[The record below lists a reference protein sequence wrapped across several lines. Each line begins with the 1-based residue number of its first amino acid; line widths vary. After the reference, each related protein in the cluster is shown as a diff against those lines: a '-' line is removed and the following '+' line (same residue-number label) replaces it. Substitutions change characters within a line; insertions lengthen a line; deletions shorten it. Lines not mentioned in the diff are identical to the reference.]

1 MTVTWI
7 MTLLGVALVSLVSL
21 IGIIAMPRNKAKAQK
36 ITHFL
41 ISMAAGAML
50 GNAFI
55 HLLPESFEEMAA
67 EKVSLLVLSGIF
79 VCFSIEKLL
88 HGDHWHGHDCDVHNN
103 HDHIHPTGYLSLV
116 ADGLENIID
125 GIMIGTAF
133 LVSVPVGIASVFAVI
148 LHEIP
153 LEMGD
158 FAVLTNAGFSRKKAL
173 LFNFASAALAGLS
186 AILTLSIGSWVDS
199 LPLVL
204 MPIAAGASVY
214 MALAGLVPQLHKHR
228 GRSVAVTQLF
238 SMFLGVGLMLLLV
251 LFE

>member
-79 VCFSIEKLL
+79 VCFSIEKLFNIIQPNKSFFGEKDFQQL
-88 HGDHWHGHDCDVHNN
+88 AVIKNMVSDLDLPVEIIPVTTAREKNGLAISSRNVYLDETQRKLAPKIYETLCLVRDKIINKELSVQDA
-103 HDHIHPTGYLSLV
+103 LSLGKKELATDFIVQYLEACTLDNLEPIQSNDKPFTILV
-116 ADGLENIID
+116 AAKLGNVRLID
-125 GIMIGTAF
+125 NLI
-133 LVSVPVGIASVFAVI
+133 V
-148 LHEIP
+148 
-153 LEMGD
+153 
-158 FAVLTNAGFSRKKAL
+158 K
-173 LFNFASAALAGLS
+173 
-186 AILTLSIGSWVDS
+186 
-199 LPLVL
+199 
-204 MPIAAGASVY
+204 
-214 MALAGLVPQLHKHR
+214 
-228 GRSVAVTQLF
+228 
-238 SMFLGVGLMLLLV
+238 
-251 LFE
+251 